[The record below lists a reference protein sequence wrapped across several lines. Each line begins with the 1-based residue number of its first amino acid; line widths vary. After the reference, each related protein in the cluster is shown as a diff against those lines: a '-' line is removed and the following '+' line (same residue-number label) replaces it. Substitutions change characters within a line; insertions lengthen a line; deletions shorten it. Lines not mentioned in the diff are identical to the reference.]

1 MDKTAG
7 RGHKGQK
14 SRCGAG
20 KGQFFEG
27 GRSTLISR
35 LPKRGFNNVGTTYE
49 MVNLSQ
55 LDAIE
60 GDSFDRAGLE
70 AAGLVRRRGSP
81 VKLLARGSVT
91 RAVTLHVDAASDS
104 AIKAIEAAGGKVVA
118 ELRPAARRPSK
129 RSLTMLRAFRDAFRI
144 PDLQRKIVFTL
155 LLLAVYRLGNT
166 IPTPGV
172 NTAAASRPPKT
183 ASSGLIS
190 MISGGNLSQFSIFAL
205 GVLPYITASI
215 VIQLLTTTLPALE
228 KLSKEGE
235 EGRKKINQYTRY
247 AAIALGAV
255 QATVFSLF
263 VSSNAANIAVGW
275 TPGLFTLL
283 VMVLTQVAGIAFTM
297 WIGERITEV
306 GLGNGISLIITA
318 GIIARYPTEVAATA
332 ELFRQGNLSV
342 LSILAFVAITI
353 LVIVA
358 IVYVYQAERRVPV
371 QYARARGG
379 TPQGGSGRNYSGQ
392 ATYLPIKLNQAGVI
406 PVIFASA
413 MLILPN
419 LLQQATATRAPGV
432 SAFIQQY
439 LSAGGVWYTGLEV
452 LLIIGFT
459 FLYNSVQ
466 FDPKRISEQL
476 REAGGFIPGVRPGAP
491 TAGFLGNIST
501 RISLWGALFLALLVV
516 IPQLIQRWTGVTT
529 FQFSGTGLLIIVG
542 VALETLKQ
550 LEAQLTVRRYDGFI
564 SKGRIRGRL

>member
-1 MDKTAG
+1 
-7 RGHKGQK
+7 
-14 SRCGAG
+14 
-20 KGQFFEG
+20 
-27 GRSTLISR
+27 
-35 LPKRGFNNVGTTYE
+35 
-49 MVNLSQ
+49 
-55 LDAIE
+55 
-60 GDSFDRAGLE
+60 
-70 AAGLVRRRGSP
+70 
-81 VKLLARGSVT
+81 
-91 RAVTLHVDAASDS
+91 
-104 AIKAIEAAGGKVVA
+104 
-118 ELRPAARRPSK
+118 
-129 RSLTMLRAFRDAFRI
+129 MLRAFRDAFRI

-172 NTAAASRPPKT
+172 NTAALEQAT
-183 ASSGLIS
+183 QNGLFGLIS

-247 AAIALGAV
+247 AAIALGTV
-255 QATVFSLF
+255 QATIFSLF
-263 VSSNAANIAVGW
+263 VSSSPANIAVGW

-318 GIIARYPTEVAATA
+318 GIIARYPTEVGATA

-342 LSILAFVAITI
+342 LSILAFIAITV

-419 LLQQATATRAPGV
+419 LIQQATSKRAPGV
-432 SAFIQQY
+432 ATFIQQY

-466 FDPKRISEQL
+466 FDPKRIAEQL
-476 REAGGFIPGVRPGAP
+476 REAGGFIPGVRPGTP
-491 TAGFLGNIST
+491 TAGFLGTIST

>member
-1 MDKTAG
+1 
-7 RGHKGQK
+7 
-14 SRCGAG
+14 
-20 KGQFFEG
+20 
-27 GRSTLISR
+27 
-35 LPKRGFNNVGTTYE
+35 
-49 MVNLSQ
+49 
-55 LDAIE
+55 
-60 GDSFDRAGLE
+60 
-70 AAGLVRRRGSP
+70 
-81 VKLLARGSVT
+81 
-91 RAVTLHVDAASDS
+91 
-104 AIKAIEAAGGKVVA
+104 
-118 ELRPAARRPSK
+118 
-129 RSLTMLRAFRDAFRI
+129 MLRAFRDAFRI
-144 PDLQRKIVFTL
+144 PDLQRKIIFTL
-155 LLLAVYRLGNT
+155 LLLAVYRLGNV

-172 NTAAASRPPKT
+172 NTAALEQAT
-183 ASSGLIS
+183 QNGLFGLIS
-190 MISGGNLSQFSIFAL
+190 MLSGGNLSQFLIFAL

-215 VIQLLTTTLPALE
+215 VIQLLTTSLPALE

-247 AAIALGAV
+247 AAVALGTV
-255 QATVFSLF
+255 QATVFALF
-263 VSSNAANIAVGW
+263 VSSNPANIAVGW

-283 VMVLTQVAGIAFTM
+283 VMILTQVAGIAFAM

-306 GLGNGISLIITA
+306 GIGNGISLIITI
-318 GIIARYPTEVAATA
+318 GIISRYPTEIGATA
-332 ELFRQGNLSV
+332 ELFRQGNLGILSV
-342 LSILAFVAITI
+342 LAFVAMI
-353 LVIVA
+353 LVVVVG

-379 TPQGGSGRNYSGQ
+379 TPSTSGRNYSSQ

-419 LLQQATATRAPGV
+419 LIEQATVKRAPGV

-439 LSAGGVWYTGLEV
+439 LAAGGVWYTVLEII
-452 LLIIGFT
+452 LIIGFT

-466 FDPKRISEQL
+466 FDPKRIAEQL
-476 REAGGFIPGVRPGAP
+476 REAGGFIPGVRPGTP

-501 RISLWGALFLALLVV
+501 RISLWGSVFLALLV
-516 IPQLIQRWTGVTT
+516 ILPQFIEGWTGVTT

>member
-1 MDKTAG
+1 
-7 RGHKGQK
+7 
-14 SRCGAG
+14 
-20 KGQFFEG
+20 
-27 GRSTLISR
+27 
-35 LPKRGFNNVGTTYE
+35 
-49 MVNLSQ
+49 
-55 LDAIE
+55 
-60 GDSFDRAGLE
+60 
-70 AAGLVRRRGSP
+70 
-81 VKLLARGSVT
+81 
-91 RAVTLHVDAASDS
+91 
-104 AIKAIEAAGGKVVA
+104 
-118 ELRPAARRPSK
+118 
-129 RSLTMLRAFRDAFRI
+129 MLRAFRDAFRI

-155 LLLAVYRLGNT
+155 LLLAIYRLGNT

-172 NTAAASRPPKT
+172 NTENLAQST
-183 ASSGLIS
+183 SNGLFSLIS

-215 VIQLLTTTLPALE
+215 VIQLLTTTIPALE

-235 EGRKKINQYTRY
+235 EGRKKINAYTRY
-247 AAIALGAV
+247 AAVGLGAF
-255 QATVFSLF
+255 QATVFSIF
-263 VSSNAANIAVGW
+263 VANNPGNIAVGW
-275 TPGLFTLL
+275 TPGIFTLL

-297 WIGERITEV
+297 WLGERITEV

-318 GIIARYPTEVAATA
+318 GIIARYPAEIKATS
-332 ELFRQGNLSV
+332 ELFKQGNLSV
-342 LSILAFVAITI
+342 LSLLAFVGITV

-379 TPQGGSGRNYSGQ
+379 TPAAGSGRNYSGQ

-419 LLQQATATRAPGV
+419 LLVQATATRAPGV
-432 SAFIQQY
+432 STFLQQY
-439 LSAGGVWYTGLEV
+439 LSPGGVWYTALEV
-452 LLIIGFT
+452 VLIIGFT
-459 FLYNSVQ
+459 YLYNSVQ

-491 TAGFLGNIST
+491 TATFLGTISS

-564 SKGRIRGRL
+564 SKGRLRGRL

>member
-1 MDKTAG
+1 
-7 RGHKGQK
+7 
-14 SRCGAG
+14 
-20 KGQFFEG
+20 
-27 GRSTLISR
+27 
-35 LPKRGFNNVGTTYE
+35 
-49 MVNLSQ
+49 
-55 LDAIE
+55 
-60 GDSFDRAGLE
+60 
-70 AAGLVRRRGSP
+70 
-81 VKLLARGSVT
+81 
-91 RAVTLHVDAASDS
+91 
-104 AIKAIEAAGGKVVA
+104 
-118 ELRPAARRPSK
+118 
-129 RSLTMLRAFRDAFRI
+129 MLKAFRDAFRI

-155 LLLAVYRLGNT
+155 LLLAVYRLGNV

-172 NTAAASRPPKT
+172 NTANLAQSANNSLL
-183 ASSGLIS
+183 GLIG

-215 VIQLLTTTLPALE
+215 VIQLLTTTIPALE

-247 AAIALGAV
+247 SAIALGAV

-263 VSSNAANIAVGW
+263 VSSNPANIAVGW

-283 VMVLTQVAGIAFTM
+283 VMILTQVAGIAFTM

-318 GIIARYPTEVAATA
+318 GIIARYPTEIGATA
-332 ELFRQGNLSV
+332 TLFRQGNLSV
-342 LSILAFVAITI
+342 LSILAFVAI
-353 LVIVA
+353 LIVVVVG

-379 TPQGGSGRNYSGQ
+379 TPSASGRNYSGQ

-419 LLQQATATRAPGV
+419 LIQQATATRAPAISTFV
-432 SAFIQQY
+432 QQY
-439 LSAGGVWYTGLEV
+439 LSAGSPWYIATEV

-466 FDPKRISEQL
+466 FDPKRIAEQL
-476 REAGGFIPGVRPGAP
+476 REAGGFIPGVRPGTP
-491 TAGFLGNIST
+491 TAGFLGTIST

-516 IPQLIQRWTGVTT
+516 IPQLVQRWTGVTT

>member
-1 MDKTAG
+1 
-7 RGHKGQK
+7 
-14 SRCGAG
+14 
-20 KGQFFEG
+20 
-27 GRSTLISR
+27 
-35 LPKRGFNNVGTTYE
+35 
-49 MVNLSQ
+49 
-55 LDAIE
+55 
-60 GDSFDRAGLE
+60 
-70 AAGLVRRRGSP
+70 
-81 VKLLARGSVT
+81 
-91 RAVTLHVDAASDS
+91 
-104 AIKAIEAAGGKVVA
+104 
-118 ELRPAARRPSK
+118 
-129 RSLTMLRAFRDAFRI
+129 MLRAFRDAFRI

-172 NTAAASRPPKT
+172 NTENLAQ
-183 ASSGLIS
+183 SGSNGLFNLIS
-190 MISGGNLSQFSIFAL
+190 LISGGNLSQFSIFAL

-215 VIQLLTTTLPALE
+215 VIQLLTTTLPPLE

-235 EGRKKINQYTRY
+235 EGRKKINAYTRY
-247 AAIALGAV
+247 AAVALGAV
-255 QATVFSLF
+255 QATVFSIF

-297 WIGERITEV
+297 WLGERITEV

-318 GIIARYPTEVAATA
+318 GIIARYPPEISATA

-342 LSILAFVAITI
+342 LSILAFVGIT
-353 LVIVA
+353 LVVLVA

-379 TPQGGSGRNYSGQ
+379 APAAGSSGRNYSGQ

-419 LLQQATATRAPGV
+419 LIQQATATQAPAV
-432 SAFIQQY
+432 STFVQQY
-439 LSAGGVWYTGLEV
+439 FSAGGVWYTALEV

-491 TAGFLGNIST
+491 TATFLGTIST

-564 SKGRIRGRL
+564 SKGRLRGRL